1 MGWTTVAE
9 IWLFVCLLVAVVY
22 PVYDGRHVLGR
33 AFRLLFRF
41 STEKHSTSSAD
52 QGENTVHIRTEKT
65 ITEGQSSGNS
75 SKISHQ
81 PS

>member
-22 PVYDGRHVLGR
+22 PVYDGRQVLGR
-33 AFRLLFRF
+33 AFRLLFRL
-41 STEKHSTSSAD
+41 STGKKSTS
-52 QGENTVHIRTEKT
+52 TVNIGTEKT

-81 PS
+81 PL